1 MEIGSLEHMLKRH
14 GIFPETL
21 VRVYVK
27 QLLEGLN
34 YLHEQGVIHR
44 DIKCANILLSTTGSV
59 KLADFGVSAQL
70 SDVRE
75 QSDMS
80 GTPYWSMDVSNVY

>member
-1 MEIGSLEHMLKRH
+1 MEIGSLENMLKKH
-14 GIFPETL
+14 GVFPESL

-59 KLADFGVSAQL
+59 KLAGDANK
-70 SDVRE
+70 
-75 QSDMS
+75 M
-80 GTPYWSMDVSNVY
+80 